1 MNSDS
6 TKPYCGFNN
15 VNDLR
20 ADLEQAFRDA
30 IVIPNE
36 MLAVEYRN
44 LKEAPTLSEVY
55 KKHAQFNVETR
66 EQTEAQKEKAE
77 RTRRIENMTAQYE
90 SWEFFEYDEDQD
102 RLYRNMVAFCSATQL
117 YVIDQDDIDDANFF
131 GDE

>member
-1 MNSDS
+1 MNYDS

-20 ADLEQAFRDA
+20 ADLEQAFQDA

-36 MLAVEYRN
+36 MLPAEYQN
-44 LKEAPTLSEVY
+44 HKEAPTISEIN
-55 KKHAQFNVETR
+55 KKYAQFNGEAR

-77 RTRRIENMTAQYE
+77 RTRRIENMTAQYAADE
-90 SWEFFEYDEDQD
+90 SFEYDEDQD
-102 RLYRNMVAFCSATQL
+102 RLYRNMVAFCSAAQL
-117 YVIDQDDIDDANFF
+117 IDQDDIDDANFF

>member
-1 MNSDS
+1 MNYDS

-20 ADLEQAFRDA
+20 ADLEQAFQDA

-36 MLAVEYRN
+36 MLPAEYQN
-44 LKEAPTLSEVY
+44 HKEAPTISEIN
-55 KKHAQFNVETR
+55 KKYAQFNVEAR
-66 EQTEAQKEKAE
+66 EQTEWQKEKAE
-77 RTRRIENMTAQYE
+77 RTRRIENMPTQYE

-102 RLYRNMVAFCSATQL
+102 RLYRNMVAFCSAAQL
-117 YVIDQDDIDDANFF
+117 IDQDDIDDANFF